1 MSAHRSAGTA
11 ALVLL
16 LSGSWG
22 CSRTV
27 TVRTVSEYGGTP
39 IAGVQVQVD
48 DGEWIATDEKGE
60 AAFRNVS
67 PPFVLSIHQVTL
79 GTAGGGSYRFDDVW
93 VLRDPQGEPVVA
105 LVDGSWLARY
115 SATVTGS
122 VSGGHGGSRRGEPPP
137 HQENAGR
144 HTGRPAPASA

>member
-1 MSAHRSAGTA
+1 MSTHRGAQV

-16 LSGSWG
+16 LSVWPALSA

-27 TVRTVSEYGGTP
+27 TVRTISEYGGTP

-105 LVDGSWLARY
+105 LVDGS
-115 SATVTGS
+115 
-122 VSGGHGGSRRGEPPP
+122 
-137 HQENAGR
+137 
-144 HTGRPAPASA
+144 